1 MVTRRVGVSS
11 GQGGPAHGGWFRF
24 LGLAL
29 ALGLLA
35 GCAGSAPAPT
45 TIVLPASFWQDKE
58 VRVGIATV
66 ALPKGAEH
74 MVGPQDALDRVIARK
89 IDERLINYL
98 ETVQPREFGKMAQTF
113 ADRLRARG
121 YTVKVIAEPLARSP
135 YAEIQSHGAANI
147 LAVDLAS
154 VRTQYGVDRLV
165 LLSVDRFG
173 VYRDYFVFVAT
184 APPQAIFQ
192 AHGALIDLTTNE
204 MLWQVSM
211 AEKQN
216 VIPIEGMWDQPPDY
230 PNLASVLRFAERA
243 AGVFLENAFF
253 AGAP

>member
-1 MVTRRVGVSS
+1 MVIRLAAASS
-11 GQGGPAHGGWFRF
+11 GRGRPAHGGWLRS

-29 ALGLLA
+29 ALGVLA
-35 GCAGSAPAPT
+35 GCAASAPTPT
-45 TIVLPASFWQDKE
+45 TIVLPASFWQDKD
-58 VRVGIATV
+58 VRIGIATV

-74 MVGPQDALDRVIARK
+74 MVGPQDALDRAIARE

-98 ETVQPREFGKMAQTF
+98 ETVQLREFGKMAQTF

-135 YAEIQSHGAANI
+135 YAEIQTQGANFVA
-147 LAVDLAS
+147 ADFAP

-192 AHGALIDLTTNE
+192 VRGALIDLTTNE

-216 VIPIEGMWDQPPDY
+216 VIPIEGTWDQPPDY
-230 PNLASVLRFAERA
+230 PNLASALRHAERA
-243 AGVFLENAFF
+243 AGLFLENAFF
-253 AGAP
+253 VEPPQ